1 MRTLGLL
8 FCVGLLAGC
17 ISVLPEEPAPAK
29 KIVLIPKLRHKIVGH
44 KIESYSILESLI
56 VEKPRMLESLDSA
69 RVKIVLHGQD
79 GVTSSEFVAGIEW
92 SDKLPS
98 FLQETLISLYER
110 TGKITAV
117 GRAEEQ
123 FYAPYRLQFT
133 ITNFEIVKEA
143 DASMKVVVKVS
154 AKVINSQNRSVLA
167 QHSFHQQVAVK
178 EEGLEG
184 IIKAFEKATSVSFS
198 EIIQWTFEKIKRE
211 KR

>member
-17 ISVLPEEPAPAK
+17 IRVLPEDPAPAK
-29 KIVLIPKLRHKIVGH
+29 KIVLAPQLSHN
-44 KIESYSILESLI
+44 IESHPLSESLI
-56 VEKPRMLESLDSA
+56 VERPRMLESLDSA

-92 SDKLPS
+92 SDKLPL

-110 TGKITAV
+110 TGKIMAV

-123 FYAPYRLQFT
+123 FYAPYRLQIT
-133 ITNFEIVKEA
+133 LTNFEIVKEA
-143 DASMKVVVKVS
+143 DASMKVVVRLS
-154 AKVINSQNRSVLA
+154 AKFINSQNRSVLA

-198 EIIQWTFEKIKRE
+198 EMIQWTFEKMKCE